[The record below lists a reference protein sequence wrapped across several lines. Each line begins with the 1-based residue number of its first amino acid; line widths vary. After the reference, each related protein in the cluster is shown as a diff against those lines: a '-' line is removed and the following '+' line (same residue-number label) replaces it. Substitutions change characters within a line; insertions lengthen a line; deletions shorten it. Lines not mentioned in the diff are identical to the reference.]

1 VEIEPLNAA
10 GFGGAADVP
19 ALSVE
24 VPALAELPPQPASE
38 ANIITAMVTKLIAF
52 FMIKSPFKILPISF

>member
-24 VPALAELPPQPASE
+24 VPALAELPHPASE
-38 ANIITAMVTKLIAF
+38 ANIITAMVIKLIAF
-52 FMIKSPFKILPISF
+52 FMIKSPFKILSISF